1 MSSSTLKP
9 VSVFPIKKA
18 VMSVFTIAAFLFLW
32 FVPRSFFGFAD
43 DGSPLLTVIEQRTVA
58 LFVLAALL
66 WMFELLPTWATSVL
80 IIVLMLF
87 TISDNCPIF
96 LRTTDSDPVDMGTFV
111 GYQVILAA
119 FADPTIMLFLGGFI
133 LAIAATKVGLDT
145 QLAKV
150 LLMPFGT
157 KPKFV
162 LLGFLLVIGFFSMFM
177 SNTATAAMM
186 LTFLAPVLK
195 NLPKGDRGVIGLALA
210 IPIAANLGGIGTPIG
225 TPPNAIALRYLNET
239 LHQNIGFGDWVCVMV
254 PFVIVMLLFAWV
266 LLLKLFPFSS
276 ERVELKI
283 ETTREKDWK
292 TYVVWATF
300 AITILLWMF
309 DKYTGINANVVAM
322 IPVGIFCATGII
334 TKDDLREI
342 DWSVLWM
349 VAGGFALGTALNRTG
364 LAETLVEA
372 IPFASFQPL
381 VVVLLAGLIGY
392 ALSNFISN
400 SGTASLLVPIL
411 SAVSVGMGEALDPI
425 GGVKTLI
432 AGLAL
437 ATSMAMLFPIS
448 TPPNAIAHSTGLVEV
463 KDMTKAGAIIGVTGF
478 VLGYLVLIFIGI

>member
-1 MSSSTLKP
+1 M
-9 VSVFPIKKA
+9 SVFPIKKA